1 MRQIRSPEAGRSS
14 PFRVSRAMPT
24 VHTTN
29 AAPSFQ
35 PGRCRKNRKPSSGAK
50 ITCKA
55 QMNAAF
61 DREVRVMP

>member
-1 MRQIRSPEAGRSS
+1 
-14 PFRVSRAMPT
+14 MPT
-24 VHTTN
+24 VHTTS
-29 AAPSFQ
+29 ATPSFQ